1 MQVLKRDRFSLL
13 LKFIHLNDN
22 SGYIQKGDPG
32 HDPLYKIRPFLDPL
46 LANFQAAYVLGRE
59 LSLDEAM
66 IGFKGRL
73 GFIQYLPKKPKKW
86 GMKAFVLAD
95 SITGY
100 TYRWRLYTGIVTVTW
115 RARPSSVF
123 HLMAVQND
131 LQDSGK
137 FYPLRKFPTIQ

>member
-1 MQVLKRDRFSLL
+1 MQVLKCDRFSPL

-32 HDPLYKIRPFLDPL
+32 YDPLYKIRPLLGPL

-66 IGFKGRL
+66 IGLKGRL
-73 GFIQYLPKKPKKW
+73 MFIQYLPKKPKKW

-100 TYRWRLYTGIVTVTW
+100 KY
-115 RARPSSVF
+115 
-123 HLMAVQND
+123 N
-131 LQDSGK
+131 
-137 FYPLRKFPTIQ
+137 